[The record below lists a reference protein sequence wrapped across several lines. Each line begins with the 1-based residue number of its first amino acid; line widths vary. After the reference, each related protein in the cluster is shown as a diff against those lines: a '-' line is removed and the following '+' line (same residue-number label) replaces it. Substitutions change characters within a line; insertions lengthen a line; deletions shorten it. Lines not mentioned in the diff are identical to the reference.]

1 MALRATLYQDEVGDP
16 CEVVAFTL
24 RDGLSQ
30 LFDLDLSFV
39 CADPELDLDALIW
52 SEALVEVVEA
62 EAPEARAAERYHGV
76 IEEAEYVDTR
86 GELHLYRLRL
96 RPRLH
101 GLAYRVR
108 TRIFQDQGVVD
119 VARRVL
125 REAGVPEASVVW
137 SVSPP
142 PPREYITQWKES
154 ELDFLL
160 RLFEDEGIFFW
171 HEHGPEG
178 HTLHLADSPA
188 VHAPIEGDPAIPCAE
203 HDAHEGHAERVTDL
217 ARHARTT
224 HEATRARDWN
234 YLFAAGAVEGTQA
247 LAEGARRERYEFPGG
262 FLTQAAGARK
272 ARDRM
277 IAEVVPRDELEGE
290 SNSPRIT
297 PGRHFEL
304 INVFPADLAG
314 DHLVWEV
321 TRRYHNRGFTRD
333 DAPVYTVRFRAQPA
347 PWEFRPARV
356 TPRPKVHGKESAVVT
371 TPAGEEIHTDA
382 LGRIKVH
389 FYWDREGAVDDTSS
403 CWVRVQ
409 QQNVATSMVI
419 PRAGWEVDVGF
430 LFGDPDRPVVLQ
442 KLYNQ
447 ETMPPYGLPG
457 ALAQSAWQ
465 SSSSPGGGGTN
476 EIRMDD
482 ANGAMEFFVHAQRDL
497 KVMVGHDHKEDVG
510 VNASAQV
517 ATTNTESVG
526 GSETVRVSG
535 NQSSSVTGSVALETV
550 GAKSVTV
557 GATEEVGVSAMYG
570 LKTAGARA
578 ETIGGVMNV
587 LAQKVSESFN
597 GSHSANIGGAQ
608 AINSGKAIAFNVAGG
623 HTELVGAAK
632 VEVARGSKQENIAGA
647 KSLTAGLVRWKTGG
661 DMTVAAEGAMALTVG
676 GPLQVK
682 AGGAVTLSGSSVTFN
697 VGASA
702 KLLAGGK
709 IQATPG
715 SVKLQGGSIGADGA
729 QVIIS
734 GTVKYK

>member
-1 MALRATLYQDEVGDP
+1 MALRAMLYQDRVGEP

-24 RDGLSQ
+24 RDGLST
-30 LFDLDLSFV
+30 LFDLDASFV
-39 CADPELDLDALIW
+39 CADPDLDLDALIW
-52 SEALVEVVEA
+52 SEALIEVTEA
-62 EAPEARAAERYHGV
+62 EAPETRAAERYHGV

-101 GLAYRVR
+101 GLRYRVR
-108 TRIFQDQGVVD
+108 TRIFQQQSVIDVVS
-119 VARRVL
+119 RVL
-125 REAGVPEASVVW
+125 REAGVADAAVVW
-137 SVSPP
+137 SVATL

-154 ELDFLL
+154 ELAFVQRLL
-160 RLFEDEGIFFW
+160 EDEGIFFW
-171 HEHGPEG
+171 HEHSPEG

-188 VHAPIEGDPAIPCAE
+188 AHAPIEGDPAIPCAE

-224 HEATRARDWN
+224 HEATRSRDWN
-234 YLFAAGAVEGTQA
+234 YLFAAGAIEGAQALVEGSS
-247 LAEGARRERYEFPGG
+247 RERHEFPGG
-262 FLTQAAGARK
+262 FLTNAAGARK

-277 IAEVVPRDELEGE
+277 VAEAVSRDELEGE
-290 SNSPRIT
+290 SNSPRIV

-304 INVFPADLAG
+304 VDVYPAELAG
-314 DHLVWEV
+314 DHLVWSV
-321 TRRYHNRGFTRD
+321 TRRYHNRGFADEDVPT
-333 DAPVYTVRFRAQPA
+333 YSVRFRAQPA

-389 FYWDREGAVDDTSS
+389 FYWDREGAVDDTAS

-409 QQNVATSMVI
+409 QQNVATSMII

-430 LFGDPDRPVVLQ
+430 LFGDPDRPIVLQ

-447 ETMPPYGLPG
+447 ETMPPYSLPG

-476 EIRMDD
+476 ELRMDD
-482 ANGAMEFFVHAQRDL
+482 SNGGMEFFVHAQRNL
-497 KVMVGHDHKEDVG
+497 KVMVGHNHAEEVG

-517 ATTNTESVG
+517 ATTNTETVG
-526 GSETVRVSG
+526 GAETVRVG
-535 NQSSSVTGSVALETV
+535 ANQSTSVTGSVSLETV
-550 GAKSVTV
+550 GSKSVTV
-557 GATEEVGVSAMYG
+557 GATEEVGVTAMYG
-570 LKTAGARA
+570 LKTAGART

-597 GSHSANIGGAQ
+597 AGHTATIGGAQ
-608 AINSGKAIAFNVAGG
+608 SINSAKAIAFNVAGG

-632 VEVARGSKQENIAGA
+632 IEVAKGSKQESVGAA
-647 KSLTAGLVRWKTGG
+647 KSLTAGIVRWKTGA
-661 DMTVAAEGAMALTVG
+661 DMTVSAEGALAFNVG

-682 AGGAVTLSGSSVTFN
+682 AGSAITLSGSSVTLN
-697 VGASA
+697 VAASA
-702 KLLAGGK
+702 KLMAGGQLK
-709 IQATPG
+709 ATPG
-715 SVKLQGGSIGADGA
+715 SVTIKGGSIGGDGA
-729 QVIIS
+729 QVVIA